1 MRYTTIGILFLSLL
15 AATALSFLAVKAQ
28 QSDSDQYAQAHLL
41 LGDLRQLDTG
51 INEETLKARLGI
63 ITDYSRLQSLYERQ
77 HILVRRLQ
85 SDANSFT
92 QNPTPAAEQAMAD
105 FLASSTR
112 KEDLSKRFQGHNTL
126 LRDSI
131 NMVPI
136 ANQDFL
142 RSLPGQWYQELLNPT
157 RELTKEILEYAANP
171 LAGNAFVAQVWID
184 QLEERR
190 GSLDITIQELLDELL
205 HHVNVVLEEKGQTD
219 DLLLELLAID
229 TPRQLDRL
237 ANEVN
242 ASNSLALQ
250 QKDRYR
256 LALAG
261 FSALLIL
268 LLVYAGFR
276 LREYYLALQLANES
290 LEQKVVERTA
300 SLSKALKQL
309 KASQAQLIQSEKMAS
324 LGQMVA
330 GVAHEINTPL
340 GYAKSNI
347 FSVKSQLEEMEALVQ
362 AHRDLLKMLR
372 SGSPDKQQI
381 KEQSEKVEQL
391 YQEAL
396 QYELFSSAHDAIG
409 DADYGLG
416 QISDLVG
423 NLKNF
428 SRLDRARIDEYD
440 VNAGIDNTLSI
451 AKHSIKDK
459 LQVERDYS
467 EIPKITCSPSQIN
480 QVFLNMITNAAQA
493 MPGYG
498 HLKISTRLQDGDIY
512 IVFRDNGCGI
522 PPDVIEKIFDPFFTT
537 KAIGEGTGLGLS
549 ISHQIVQDHG
559 GDIKVHSSPDK
570 GTRFVIRLPVATK
583 MPRKEQNP
591 NEPEDA
597 YNDQQSS
604 LRDGATAHS
613 QHEDTPAPHPR
624 AGDQYK
630 KGAVV

>member
-362 AHRDLLKMLR
+362 AHRDLLKLLR
-372 SGSPDKQQI
+372 SASPDKQQI

-537 KAIGEGTGLGLS
+537 KPIGEGTGLGLS

-604 LRDGATAHS
+604 LRDSATAHS